1 MHPYDKSLIIMP
13 TYNEIENIEKM
24 INTVFSLYED
34 ISMLIID
41 DGSPDGTA
49 EVVKKLQA
57 SKPNLHLLER
67 KGKLGLG
74 TAYVTGFKW
83 AINKK
88 ERDFHYILEMDC
100 DFSHD
105 PKDVKNL
112 ISAVVNDKFDLAI
125 GSRYING
132 IRIIN
137 WPFARLLISYG
148 GSIYTR
154 LITGM
159 PVLDT
164 NGGFKCFKRETLEAL
179 DLNNIIS
186 AGYSFQIELNYKVYC
201 KGLKIKEV
209 PIIFTERKEGTSKMS
224 GNIIF
229 EAIFAIL
236 KLRFKRFMDTL

>member
-1 MHPYDKSLIIMP
+1 MHPYDKSLIITP
-13 TYNEIENIEKM
+13 TFNEIENIEKM
-24 INTVFSLYED
+24 IKTVFSLYEG

-49 EVVKKLQA
+49 DVVKKLQGEF
-57 SKPNLHLLER
+57 PNLHLIER
-67 KGKLGLG
+67 QGKLGLG

-83 AINKK
+83 AIDKK
-88 ERDFHYILEMDC
+88 ERDFQYILEMDC

-112 ISAVVNDKFDLAI
+112 ISACDQDKYDLAV
-125 GSRYING
+125 GSRYIDG

-137 WPFARLLISYG
+137 WPFSRLLISYG

-154 LITGM
+154 MITGL

-164 NGGFKCFKRETLEAL
+164 NGGFKCFKRETLEGLNL
-179 DLNNIIS
+179 DNIIS
-186 AGYSFQIELNYKVYC
+186 TGYSFQIELNYKVYC
-201 KGLKIKEV
+201 KGFRIKEV
-209 PIIFTERKEGTSKMS
+209 PIIFTERREGVSKMS
-224 GNIIF
+224 GNIIY

-236 KLRFKRFMDTL
+236 KLRMRKFAGTL